1 MSAGQRNNG
10 SLKGHRP
17 FGRGG
22 RPGGHGSHGRMPVE
36 RAKDFKGTLKRLL
49 KLLKPYRVKL
59 FAVLML
65 AALSTV

>member
-22 RPGGHGSHGRMPVE
+22 RPGGHGGHGSHGSHGRMPVE
-36 RAKDFKGTLKRLL
+36 RAKDFKEH
-49 KLLKPYRVKL
+49 
-59 FAVLML
+59 
-65 AALSTV
+65 